1 MNQSY
6 FSRVFGMPVTY
17 RFSDVE
23 NIRDFPLKIGNY
35 FENGFKKTD
44 DNSTPFQ
51 VIEIPSFI
59 LLEQ

>member
-1 MNQSY
+1 
-6 FSRVFGMPVTY
+6 MPVTY